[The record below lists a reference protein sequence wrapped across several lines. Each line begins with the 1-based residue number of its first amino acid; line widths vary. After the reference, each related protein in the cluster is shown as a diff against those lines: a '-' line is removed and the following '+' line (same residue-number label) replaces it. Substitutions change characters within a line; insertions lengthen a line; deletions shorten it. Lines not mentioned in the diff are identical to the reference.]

1 MTSRIAVS
9 ASLALVLPASL
20 ALAHEEAT
28 GIVKERMD
36 LMDRQKDDMKIIGL
50 MAKGKTPFDGPK
62 AAAAAKDIEETSAK
76 IPDLFPEGT
85 DGHPSEAKPEIWAE
99 WDEFTGNAKSLGEAA
114 AALAA
119 AFDAGPDDWK
129 AKFQDVSKACKT
141 CHENFRAEEDE

>member
-1 MTSRIAVS
+1 MVFKYAQVAALGVVL
-9 ASLALVLPASL
+9 ASPL

-36 LMDRQKDDMKIIGL
+36 LMDRQKDDMKIIGF

-62 AAAAAKDIEETSAK
+62 AAAAAKDIEDTSAK

-114 AALAA
+114 AVLAA
-119 AFDAGPDDWK
+119 TLDAGADDWK
-129 AKFQDVSKACKT
+129 AKFQEVSNACKT
-141 CHENFRAEEDE
+141 CHESFREEEDE